1 MAMRDA
7 TKEEQETIRT
17 NIEKIASPTGV
28 NFWDYFE
35 GENKMDAHEIIKE
48 WEAQRKRSL
57 NEYEERCWSVKDEIR
72 RKCEES
78 PEFKQA
84 WESRNAKIIKIKYH
98 SDEIE
103 KLRYIDG
110 KSDWIDLRAAED
122 VTLKTGEF
130 KLISLGV
137 SMELP
142 EGYEAHIVPRSSTYK
157 NFGIIQTNHYAV
169 IDNSYCG
176 DNDIWKYP
184 AYALR
189 DTEIHVNDRICQFR
203 IVENQPKLYF
213 DEVETLGNADRGGIG
228 STGKQ

>member
-1 MAMRDA
+1 MRDA

-35 GENKMDAHEIIKE
+35 GENKMDNKT
-48 WEAQRKRSL
+48 QT
-57 NEYEERCWSVKDEIR
+57 WSVKDEIK
-72 RKCEES
+72 RKCEEN
-78 PEFKQA
+78 PEFKKA

-103 KLRYIDG
+103 RLRYIDG
-110 KSDWIDLRAAED
+110 KSDWIDLRAAEN
-122 VTLKTGEF
+122 VTLKAGEF

-142 EGYEAHIVPRSSTYK
+142 EGYEAHIVQRSSTYK
-157 NFGIIQTNHYAV
+157 NFGIIQTNHCAV

-203 IVENQPKLYF
+203 IIKNQPKLYF

-228 STGKQ
+228 STGKK